1 MPPRNLQDSPDG
13 GIVEC
18 LLFISYTSRLNVS
31 TWMGLLAPLL
41 PTLGAWR
48 LRIFAMKRQ
57 DWILVVT
64 AIAQEQGLDSAQL
77 QKSLFLLG
85 EELPQLVGADYYQFC
100 PYKYGPFDPEASA
113 DWRALRD
120 DGLVQ
125 GHDTI
130 AATPAGQQKAF
141 SLLEELPDEVLAYLD
156 AVVEWVQARS
166 FQELCDVIYAKYPAM
181 AVNSAMKGLRSEL
194 SVPIPTLESA
204 QEALDLEDTRI
215 IQERKH
221 NPTKPLREFLHA
233 EGLL

>member
-1 MPPRNLQDSPDG
+1 MD
-13 GIVEC
+13 
-18 LLFISYTSRLNVS
+18 
-31 TWMGLLAPLL
+31 
-41 PTLGAWR
+41 
-48 LRIFAMKRQ
+48 RQ
-57 DWILVVT
+57 DWILTVT
-64 AIAQEQGLDSAQL
+64 AIAQEPGLDSAQL

-85 EELPQLVGADYYQFC
+85 EELPQLVGADYYRFY
-100 PYKYGPFDPEASA
+100 PYKYGPFDPAVYS
-113 DWRALRD
+113 DWCSLRD
-120 DGLVQ
+120 ERLVQ

-130 AATPAGQQKAF
+130 TATPAGRQKAC

-156 AVVEWVQARS
+156 AIVEWVQERS
-166 FQELCDVIYAKYPAM
+166 FQELCDAIYAKYPAM
-181 AVNSAMKGLRSEL
+181 AVNSAMKGAHSDS